1 MLSTLYH
8 IFFFFFLMARDPL
21 NKEKRNQIGI
31 GLDVSLLKLL
41 EFFWNLDYIKSLQNL
56 LPIILNRA
64 KSSQEGY

>member
-1 MLSTLYH
+1 
-8 IFFFFFLMARDPL
+8 MARDPL